1 MSESAALAREGP
13 EELRDQVPIL
23 QIENLVVAYGAI
35 EALHGV
41 SLEVAPG
48 EIVTLIGA
56 NGAGKTTTLRT
67 ISGLLRPKHGR
78 ILYKGEEISGLAPH
92 IVTALGISHV
102 PEGRGIFPNL
112 TVHDNLELGAY
123 LRRDEK
129 GIREDYAKVYVLFPI
144 LEQRTRQRAGTL
156 SGGEL
161 QMLAIGRAL
170 MARPTVLLL
179 DEPSLGLAPQ
189 LVSTIFR
196 TIREINQKGTTI
208 LLVEQNA
215 HMALGVAH
223 RGYCLETG
231 RVVLADDAR
240 SLASNERVRHAYLG
254 G

>member
-1 MSESAALAREGP
+1 VSAS
-13 EELRDQVPIL
+13 PIL
-23 QIENLVVAYGAI
+23 EVQNLVVAYGAI
-35 EALHGV
+35 EALHGISV
-41 SLEVAPG
+41 EVAAG

-56 NGAGKTTTLRT
+56 NGAGKTTILKT
-67 ISGLLRPKHGR
+67 ISGLLRPKSGR

-92 IVTALGISHV
+92 VVTALGISHV

-123 LRRDEK
+123 LRRDER
-129 GIREDYAKVYVLFPI
+129 GIREDYEKVYALFPI
-144 LEQRTRQRAGTL
+144 LKERGRQRGATL

-170 MARPTVLLL
+170 MARPAVLLL

-189 LVSTIFR
+189 LVSAIFR
-196 TIREINQKGTTI
+196 TIREINRKGTTI

-215 HMALGVAH
+215 HMALEVAH

-231 RVVLADDAR
+231 RVVLADTAK
-240 SLASNERVRHAYLG
+240 SLATNERVRHAYLG

>member
-1 MSESAALAREGP
+1 VSDPVRGTTGGPAAGAA
-13 EELRDQVPIL
+13 PIL
-23 QIENLVVAYGAI
+23 SIENIVVAYGAV

-41 SLEVAPG
+41 SVDVAPG

-56 NGAGKTTTLRT
+56 NGAGKTTTLKT
-67 ISGLLRPKHGR
+67 ISGLLKPRAGR

-92 IVTALGISHV
+92 IVTAMGISHV

-112 TVHDNLELGAY
+112 TVHENLELGAY
-123 LRRDEK
+123 LRRDK
-129 GIREDYAKVYVLFPI
+129 DGIKEDYVKVQVLFPI
-144 LEQRTRQRAGTL
+144 LKERDRQSAGTL

-189 LVSTIFR
+189 LVATIFR
-196 TIREINQKGTTI
+196 TIREINRKGTTI

-215 HMALGVAH
+215 NMALGVAH

-231 RVVLADDAR
+231 KVVLADDAR
-240 SLASNERVRHAYLG
+240 ALAANERVRHAYLG

>member
-1 MSESAALAREGP
+1 VKGAPVLAV
-13 EELRDQVPIL
+13 RDLI
-23 QIENLVVAYGAI
+23 VAYGAV
-35 EALHGV
+35 EALHGITI
-41 SLEVAPG
+41 EVGSG

-56 NGAGKTTTLRT
+56 NGAGKTTTLKT
-67 ISGLLRPKHGR
+67 ISGLLRPVSGKVEAM
-78 ILYKGEEISGLAPH
+78 GEEISGLPPH
-92 IVTALGISHV
+92 VVTGLGISHV

-123 LRRDEK
+123 LRRDRQ
-129 GIREDYAKVYVLFPI
+129 GIAEDYERVYALFPI
-144 LEQRTRQRAGTL
+144 LKERTRQRGATL

-170 MARPTVLLL
+170 MARPKVLLL

-189 LVSTIFR
+189 LVAAIFR
-196 TIREINQKGTTI
+196 TIQEINRRGTTI

-223 RGYCLETG
+223 RGYVLETG
-231 RVVLADDAR
+231 RVVLTDDAR
-240 SLASNERVRHAYLG
+240 ALAANERVKHAYLG

>member
-1 MSESAALAREGP
+1 MLELADVHTYYGNIRALRGISV
-13 EELRDQVPIL
+13 D
-23 QIENLVVAYGAI
+23 
-35 EALHGV
+35 
-41 SLEVAPG
+41 VAPG

-67 ISGLLRPKHGR
+67 ISGLLRPRSGR
-78 ILYKGEEISGLAPH
+78 VLYKGEEISGLAPH

-123 LRRDEK
+123 LRRDAA
-129 GIREDYAKVYVLFPI
+129 GIKEDYAKVHVLFPI
-144 LEQRTRQRAGTL
+144 LKERDRQSAGTL

-189 LVSTIFR
+189 LVATIFR
-196 TIREINQKGTTI
+196 TIREINRKGTTI

-215 HMALGVAH
+215 HMALEVAH

-231 RVVLADDAR
+231 RVVLADEAR
-240 SLASNERVRHAYLG
+240 NLATNERVRHAYLG